1 MTGRD
6 LRTGREQKGW
16 TQEEAASRLG
26 VSKPYLSLLEKELR
40 RVPEKLARKAAT
52 AFLLSAVTLPLETAW
67 TEVQTKS
74 EDGLAAD
81 LAALGY
87 PGFSHLK
94 GGRKKN
100 PAQVLLSALSA
111 QDLNSRLTEALPWVL
126 LRYPDLDW
134 QSLVKEVKVRDLQ
147 NRLGF
152 LTSVAR
158 RLAEKQGDT
167 DKAKWLR
174 LKESSLERSRLVLED
189 TLCHDS
195 LTKAERQWLDT
206 ARSEEAKYWRLLT
219 DLKPDQLELCLLK
232 YFLIPGPSSTR

>member
-6 LRTGREQKGW
+6 LRKGRQQKGW

-26 VSKPYLSLLEKELR
+26 VSQPYLSLLEKEVR

-52 AFLLSAVTLPLETAW
+52 AFRLSAVTLPVETAW
-67 TEVQTKS
+67 SQVQTKT
-74 EDGLAAD
+74 EDALAAD

-111 QDLNSRLTEALPWVL
+111 QNLNSRLTEALPWVL
-126 LRYPDLDW
+126 LGYPDLDW
-134 QSLVKEVKVRDLQ
+134 QSLVKEAKVRDLQ

-152 LTSVAR
+152 VTSVAR
-158 RLAEKQGDT
+158 RLAERQGDSV
-167 DKAKWLR
+167 KAEWLR
-174 LKESSLERSRLVLED
+174 SKESTLERSRLLLED

-206 ARSEEAKYWRLLT
+206 ARSQEAKYWRLLT
-219 DLKPDQLELCLLK
+219 DLKPEHLS
-232 YFLIPGPSSTR
+232 YAS

>member
-1 MTGRD
+1 MSMTGRD
-6 LRTGREQKGW
+6 LKKGRLQKGW
-16 TQEEAASRLG
+16 TQEEAAARLG
-26 VSKPYLSLLEKELR
+26 VSQPYFSLLEKELR

-52 AFLLSAVTLPLETAW
+52 VFRLSAVTLPFETTRNRPQ
-67 TEVQTKS
+67 TET
-74 EDGLAAD
+74 ENDLALD

-111 QDLNSRLTEALPWVL
+111 QNLNSRITEALPWVL
-126 LRYPDLDW
+126 LTYPDLDW

-158 RLAEKQGDT
+158 RLAVKQGNT
-167 DKAKWLR
+167 DKAKWLQS
-174 LKESSLERSRLVLED
+174 KESSLERSRLVLED

-195 LTKAERQWLDT
+195 LTKAERRWLDT
-206 ARSEEAKYWRLLT
+206 ARSAEAKHWRLLT
-219 DLKPDQLELCLLK
+219 DLSPDHLS
-232 YFLIPGPSSTR
+232 YAS

>member
-6 LRTGREQKGW
+6 FKKGREERGW
-16 TQEEAASRLG
+16 TQEVAAMRLG
-26 VSKPYLSLLEKELR
+26 VSQPYLSLLEKELR
-40 RVPEKLARKAAT
+40 RVPERLARKAASV
-52 AFLLSAVTLPLETAW
+52 FRLSATTLPVETDWNAV
-67 TEVQTKS
+67 ETKS
-74 EDGLAAD
+74 ENTLAAD

-111 QDLNSRLTEALPWVL
+111 RDLNSRLTEALPWVL
-126 LRYPDLDW
+126 LNYSDLDW

-152 LTSVAR
+152 LASVAR

-167 DKAKWLR
+167 ESAKRLR
-174 LKESSLERSRLVLED
+174 LKESSLERSRLVQED

-195 LTKAERQWLDT
+195 LTKAERQWLNT
-206 ARSEEAKYWRLLT
+206 VRSEEAKYWRLLT
-219 DLKPDQLELCLLK
+219 DLKPEHLS
-232 YFLIPGPSSTR
+232 YAS